1 MRQIF
6 PQLDE
11 AKGPFTAVA
20 IGQVNG
26 TPAFA
31 RVMENFKGPRHTHEA
46 SDEMFVV
53 LSGVVYLDFDSESVV
68 LSAGESYTVPAGVAH
83 KSRVPGR
90 AELIVIGGN
99 D

>member
-1 MRQIF
+1 MNTIF
-6 PQLDE
+6 PKLGNAE
-11 AKGPFTAVA
+11 GSFTAVP

-26 TPAFA
+26 SPAFA
-31 RVMENFKGPRHTHEA
+31 RVMENFEGPLHVHEN

-53 LSGVVYLDFDSESVV
+53 LSGVVYLDFESNSVKLEV
-68 LSAGESYTVPAGVAH
+68 GESYTVPAGIAH

-90 AELIVIGGN
+90 AELIVIGGK